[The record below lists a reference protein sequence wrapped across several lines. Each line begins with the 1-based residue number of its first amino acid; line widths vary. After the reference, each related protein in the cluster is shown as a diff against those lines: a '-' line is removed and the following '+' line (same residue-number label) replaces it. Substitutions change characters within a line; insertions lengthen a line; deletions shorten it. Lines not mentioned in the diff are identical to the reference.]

1 MSAIILKVESLRQRT
16 RHNAMRTTQRTA
28 LAMFIERGF
37 DNVTVGE
44 IATEV
49 GMAASTLY
57 RHFRT
62 KEDIVMWD
70 EHDAAIDAALERALR
85 EWAPFDAIRHVFV
98 NELATRY
105 DADLEFQLRRI
116 QYIYATEQ
124 IHAAAV
130 EADLRTRDELTAGL
144 EHFMTKRNR
153 PKAVIVSGAALL
165 ALDIAID
172 RWQADN
178 AKRPLAERISE
189 SFDQLTR
196 LAEFS

>member
-1 MSAIILKVESLRQRT
+1 MESLRQRN
-16 RHNAMRTTQRTA
+16 RHNAMRTTQRAA

-44 IATEV
+44 IAAEV

-57 RHFRT
+57 RHFPA
-62 KEDIVMWD
+62 KEQIVIWD
-70 EHDAAIDAALERALR
+70 EHEAAIDSALEQALR
-85 EWAPFDAIRHVFV
+85 ERPPLDAIRHVFV

-105 DADLEFQLRRI
+105 DADLDFQLRRI
-116 QYIYATEQ
+116 QYIYATHQ
-124 IHAAAV
+124 FHAAAV
-130 EADLRTRDELTAGL
+130 EADLRMRDELTAGL
-144 EHFMTKRNR
+144 EHFMTERDR
-153 PKAVIVSGAALL
+153 PAAVIVSGAALL

-178 AKRPLAERISE
+178 AQQPLADRITE

-196 LAEFS
+196 LSELS